1 MFCSFPGALPWWH
14 HVEKACS
21 TVYNGN
27 HKLLVAWYLQ
37 CWSFKILLNSIAFFY
52 HCMTTQ
58 EGWEMTEGKAV
69 SATRVWLC
77 VGEVLS
83 METESLSWKT
93 AWDFFFFF
101 WSPCSL
107 GHLLLKHWRDHFW
120 NLYRKLVC
128 GRVSGGAPR
137 GRIHCVCFLVL
148 CLICFCP
155 HDRTCS
161 PSADHQTYHL
171 HACNSCAAGQ
181 QIAGELSLN
190 FWYDLPPS
198 FLRSWRNLSCL
209 RFVCIFFWRKMSAIS
224 SRCLK

>member
-14 HVEKACS
+14 SVEKACS
-21 TVYNGN
+21 TVYNGR

-37 CWSFKILLNSIAFFY
+37 CWSFKILFNRITFFD
-52 HCMTTQ
+52 HCVTTQ
-58 EGWEMTEGKAV
+58 EGWETTEEKAGV
-69 SATRVWLC
+69 CDQGMIMRWRS
-77 VGEVLS
+77 LS
-83 METESLSWKT
+83 MKTESLSWKT
-93 AWDFFFFF
+93 AWDFFFFLE
-101 WSPCSL
+101 SL
-107 GHLLLKHWRDHFW
+107 LSRPSFAKTSKRPFW

-148 CLICFCP
+148 CLISFCP

-161 PSADHQTYHL
+161 PSADHQTYRL
-171 HACNSCAAGQ
+171 HVCNSCAAGQ
-181 QIAGELSLN
+181 QVAGELSLH

-209 RFVCIFFWRKMSAIS
+209 KFVCIFFWRKMSTIS

>member
-14 HVEKACS
+14 SVEKACS
-21 TVYNGN
+21 TVYNGS

-37 CWSFKILLNSIAFFY
+37 CWSFKILLNRITFFY

-58 EGWEMTEGKAV
+58 EGWETTEGKAV

-77 VGEVLS
+77 VGKVCLWRLS
-83 METESLSWKT
+83 LCRGKQHEIYFLESLLSRPSFAKT
-93 AWDFFFFF
+93 
-101 WSPCSL
+101 
-107 GHLLLKHWRDHFW
+107 LKRPFW
-120 NLYRKLVC
+120 NLYHKLVC

-148 CLICFCP
+148 CLVSFCP

-181 QIAGELSLN
+181 QIAGELSLH

-209 RFVCIFFWRKMSAIS
+209 KFVCIFFWRKMRAIS